1 MRIKEKINKKKRNK
15 PRRTF
20 KSYEAYKLSTL
31 MVKCSQMA
39 LKCEMEA
46 FYCIN
51 KQPHLSSQTSGVYK
65 IIF

>member
-31 MVKCSQMA
+31 MEKCFQMA
-39 LKCEMEA
+39 LKCEIEA
-46 FYCIN
+46 FIEL
-51 KQPHLSSQTSGVYK
+51 QPLQVLFYLHFLFSNC
-65 IIF
+65 

>member
-31 MVKCSQMA
+31 MEKCSQRA
-39 LKCEMEA
+39 LKFEIEA
-46 FYCIN
+46 FIEL
-51 KQPHLSSQTSGVYK
+51 QL
-65 IIF
+65 

>member
-31 MVKCSQMA
+31 MAKCSQRA
-39 LKCEMEA
+39 LKCEIDA
-46 FYCIN
+46 FYCFN
-51 KQPHLSSQTSGVYK
+51 QKPHLSSQTNGD
-65 IIF
+65 IHM